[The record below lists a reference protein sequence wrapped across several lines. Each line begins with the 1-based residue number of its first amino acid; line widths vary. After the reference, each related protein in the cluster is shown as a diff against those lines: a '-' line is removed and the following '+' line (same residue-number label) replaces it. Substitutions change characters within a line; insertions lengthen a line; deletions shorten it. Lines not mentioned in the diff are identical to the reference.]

1 MKARIKHAIAIGAAI
16 SLVPLAQAVAGID
29 IEAGDWKLDFSGNI
43 NAFYVDAS
51 CDHGENT
58 AVTGGLACTGDNA
71 TSVRNGLLPA
81 AFVFTASTRQD
92 NLDISATI
100 GLYPGINSSAAAG
113 VNGAGL
119 PAALQT
125 PGIDARQE
133 FLTFGDKSWGT
144 VKMGRDIGIF
154 GKDAILDDM
163 TLLGV
168 GSTGGNA
175 APGNTSLGRI
185 GLGYIYTD
193 WIPQITFT
201 TANYGGFTASVG
213 AFTPLDDGNYTTHS
227 SPQWQAGAAYTW
239 GDPKSDLVTGKVWVD
254 GVTQSAKAPTT
265 CATGSTFCVPDNIAA
280 GISNSTRGSGVDAG
294 VKVDVMGFEG
304 VLYGYYGKGL
314 GTTGLYVLATSAAG
328 NERKS
333 NGGYAQLTYKIDRL
347 KVGVSY
353 GISTLEL
360 ASDERAYGVNPVTF
374 ASTGT
379 FASDLV
385 HRNESGVFGLY
396 YSLTKSLTLVGEYSH
411 TEAQAW
417 NGNEALENDA
427 IVGGI
432 LFF

>member
-1 MKARIKHAIAIGAAI
+1 MKARIKHAIAIGAAF

-43 NAFYVDAS
+43 NAFYVNAS
-51 CDHGENT
+51 CDHGTNT
-58 AVTGGLACTGDNA
+58 AVTGGLACTGDNS

-133 FLTFGDKSWGT
+133 FLTFGDASWGT

-154 GKDAILDDM
+154 AKDAILDDM

-168 GSTGGNA
+168 GTASGNA

-185 GLGYIYTD
+185 GVGYIYTD
-193 WIPQITFT
+193 WIPQITYT
-201 TANYGGFTASVG
+201 TANYSGFSASVG
-213 AFTPLDDGNYTTHS
+213 AFTPLDDGNYTSHN
-227 SPQWQAGAAYTW
+227 SPQWQAGASYLF
-239 GDPKSDLVTGKVWVD
+239 GDPKAGPVSGKVWIDVVTQQAKADSADVAANNLAGIQNSTKGTGVD
-254 GVTQSAKAPTT
+254 GGFKI
-265 CATGSTFCVPDNIAA
+265 DAA
-280 GISNSTRGSGVDAG
+280 
-294 VKVDVMGFEG
+294 GFEG
-304 VLYGYYGKGL
+304 VLYGYYGKGI
-314 GTTGLYVLATSAAG
+314 GTTGLYILATSAAG
-328 NERKS
+328 NQRKS
-333 NGGYAQLTYKIDRL
+333 DGGYAQVTYKIDRL
-347 KVGVSY
+347 KLGLSYGVSE
-353 GISTLEL
+353 LKL
-360 ASDERAYGVNPVTF
+360 ASDEQTFQINPLNGN
-374 ASTGT
+374 STGVY
-379 FASDLV
+379 ASDLV
-385 HRNESGVFGLY
+385 HRNESGVFGVY
-396 YSLTKSLTLVGEYSH
+396 YSLTKSLTLVGEFIH

-417 NGNEALENDA
+417 NGNVALENDVA
-427 IVGGI
+427 LGGI

>member
-1 MKARIKHAIAIGAAI
+1 MKARIKHAIAIGAAM

-43 NAFYVDAS
+43 NAFYVNAS
-51 CDHGENT
+51 CDHGANT

-154 GKDAILDDM
+154 AKDAILDDM

-168 GSTGGNA
+168 GTAAGNV

-185 GLGYIYTD
+185 GVGYIYTD
-193 WIPQITFT
+193 WIPQITYT
-201 TANYGGFTASVG
+201 TANMGGFTASVG
-213 AFTPLDDGNYTTHS
+213 AFTPLNDGNYTSHN
-227 SPQWQAGAAYTW
+227 SPQWQGGLAFAW
-239 GDPKSDLVTGKVWVD
+239 GDPKSDAMTGKVWID
-254 GVTQSAKAPTT
+254 AVTQQAKAQSTDV
-265 CATGSTFCVPDNIAA
+265 ATNTAA
-280 GISNSTRGSGVDAG
+280 GIQNGTKGTAVDGG
-294 VKVDVMGFEG
+294 VKLGVAGFEG
-304 VLYGYYGKGL
+304 VLYGYYGKGV
-314 GTTGLYVLATSAAG
+314 GTTGLYILATSAAG

-333 NGGYAQLTYKIDRL
+333 DGGYAQLTYKIDRL
-347 KVGVSY
+347 KLGVSY
-353 GISTLEL
+353 GVSELKL
-360 ASDERAYGVNPVTF
+360 ASDEQAFGINPITL

-379 FASDLV
+379 YASDLV
-385 HRNESGVFGLY
+385 HRNESGVFGAY
-396 YSLTKSLTLVGEYSH
+396 YSLTKSLTLVGEFIH

-417 NGNEALENDA
+417 NGNVALENDVA
-427 IVGGI
+427 LGGI